1 MSADPSHPFSAPN
14 VSDHTEPLLSDS
26 VPLGTGVGSL
36 PGGDMAESVRMVMG
50 ELGERPGL
58 PFLPELPGR
67 GVGADM
73 VGRGAGLL
81 VDLFAE
87 LQPSGWRI
95 ADRPGRDHGRAL
107 SYLSSDLDLLEEYT
121 QGYEGWLKVQAPGPW
136 TLAATIELSH
146 GDKLLSD
153 AGAVRDVA
161 ASLAEGLRLHLSG
174 LRKRVPGAQLV
185 LQLDEPALPGVIAGS
200 VPTAS
205 GFGSLRSVEEIVARE
220 QLRAV
225 IEAVDAPVVVHCC
238 ARDVPFDLV
247 RGAGAVG
254 VSFDFSLLSEKHD
267 EMLGEAIES
276 GVTLFAGAIPSTDPP
291 VRRPGSASPNGA
303 GAQSADPY
311 GAKALVDR
319 VLSLRRLGFPPARL
333 ARSVAVTPSC
343 GLAGASPAWARRA
356 LKLAADTA
364 RALEEVD

>member
-1 MSADPSHPFSAPN
+1 MPADPSHPLSTPN
-14 VSDHTEPLLSDS
+14 VSDHTEPVLGESA
-26 VPLGTGVGSL
+26 PLGTGVGSL
-36 PGGDMAESVRMVMG
+36 PGRDMAEAVRLVMG
-50 ELGERPGL
+50 ELGERPGV

-73 VGRGAGLL
+73 IGRGAGLL

-87 LQPSGWRI
+87 VQPSGWRI

-107 SYLSSDLDLLEEYT
+107 SYLSSDLDLLEEHT

-136 TLAATIELSH
+136 TLAATIELPH

-153 AGAVRDVA
+153 PGAVRDVS
-161 ASLAEGLRLHLSG
+161 ASLAEGLRLHLNG
-174 LRKRVPGAQLV
+174 LRKRIPGARLV
-185 LQLDEPALPGVIAGS
+185 LQLDEPVLPGVIRGT

-205 GFGSLRSVEEIVARE
+205 GFGSLRAVEEIVARE
-220 QLRAV
+220 QLRGV
-225 IEAVDAPVVVHCC
+225 IEAVDTPVVVHCC

-247 RGAGAVG
+247 RGAGAAG
-254 VSFDFSLLSEKHD
+254 ASFDFSLLSEKHD
-267 EMLGEAIES
+267 EVLGEAIES
-276 GVTLFAGAIPSTDPP
+276 GFTLFAGVIPSADPP
-291 VRRPGSASPNGA
+291 ARKPDGDRTVNPGGRT
-303 GAQSADPY
+303 DPY

-319 VLSLRRLGFPPARL
+319 VLTLRRLGFPPARL
-333 ARSVAVTPSC
+333 ARAVAVTPSW
-343 GLAGASPAWARRA
+343 GLAGASPMWARRA

>member
-1 MSADPSHPFSAPN
+1 MSADPLHPFSALN
-14 VSDHTEPLLSDS
+14 VSDHTEPVLSDS
-26 VPLGTGVGSL
+26 APLGTGIGSL
-36 PGGDMAESVRMVMG
+36 PGDDMAEAVRMVMG

-58 PFLPELPGR
+58 PFLPELPRR

-121 QGYEGWLKVQAPGPW
+121 QGYQGWLKVQAPGPW
-136 TLAATIELSH
+136 TLAATIELPH

-174 LRKRVPGAQLV
+174 LRKRVPGARLV
-185 LQLDEPALPGVIAGS
+185 LQLDEPVLPGVIAGT

-205 GFGSLRSVEEIVARE
+205 GFGSLRAVEEIVARE
-220 QLRAV
+220 QLRGV

-254 VSFDFSLLSEKHD
+254 VSFDFSLLSD
-267 EMLGEAIES
+267 RYDDALGEAIES
-276 GVTLFAGAIPSTDPP
+276 GVTLFVGAIPSTDPLA
-291 VRRPGSASPNGA
+291 RKPGSADSRGA
-303 GAQSADPY
+303 DSRSTDPY

-333 ARSVAVTPSC
+333 ARSVAVSPSC
-343 GLAGASPAWARRA
+343 GLAAASPMWARRA

>member
-1 MSADPSHPFSAPN
+1 
-14 VSDHTEPLLSDS
+14 
-26 VPLGTGVGSL
+26 
-36 PGGDMAESVRMVMG
+36 MAEAVRTVMG

-87 LQPSGWRI
+87 VQPSGWRI

-107 SYLSSDLDLLEEYT
+107 SYLSSDLDLLEEHT
-121 QGYEGWLKVQAPGPW
+121 QGYQGWLKVQAAGPW
-136 TLAATIELSH
+136 TLAAAIELPH

-153 AGAVRDVA
+153 PGAVRDVA

-174 LRKRVPGAQLV
+174 LRKRVPGARLV
-185 LQLDEPALPGVIAGS
+185 LQLDEPALPGVIAGT

-205 GFGSLRSVEEIVARE
+205 GFGSLRAVEEIVARE
-220 QLRAV
+220 RLREV
-225 IEAVDAPVVVHCC
+225 VDAVDAPVVVHCC
-238 ARDVPFDLV
+238 ARDVPFDLL
-247 RGAGAVG
+247 RGAGTTA
-254 VSFDFSLLSEKHD
+254 VSFDFSLLSEKYD
-267 EMLGEAIES
+267 DALGEAVES
-276 GVTLFAGAIPSTDPP
+276 GLMLFAGVIPATDPP
-291 VRRPGSASPNGA
+291 ARKPRSGNPNG
-303 GAQSADPY
+303 GADSY
-311 GAKALVDR
+311 GAKAFVDR
-319 VLSLRRLGFPPARL
+319 VLTLRRLGFPPARL
-333 ARSVAVTPSC
+333 ARAVAVTPAC

-356 LKLAADTA
+356 LKLAANTA